1 MLDSPEKTTSSVLR
15 ARPKPRLVTLSIN
28 GEPHEVVVRPHI
40 MLLEVIRDHVGLT
53 GTKDGCESGTCGA
66 CTVLLDG
73 KPVLACITLAVECDG
88 MSVQT
93 IEGLSEG
100 GKLSDLQEAFLDQAA
115 TQCGFCT
122 PGVIMSSKALLDSNP
137 KPTVPEI
144 KKALEGNLCRCT
156 GYNSI
161 VDAILQYSGQGV
173 KPLMRKDGAP

>member
-1 MLDSPEKTTSSVLR
+1 MS
-15 ARPKPRLVTLSIN
+15 
-28 GEPHEVVVRPHI
+28 
-40 MLLEVIRDHVGLT
+40 
-53 GTKDGCESGTCGA
+53 ES
-66 CTVLLDG
+66 
-73 KPVLACITLAVECDG
+73 
-88 MSVQT
+88 
-93 IEGLSEG
+93 

-122 PGVIMSSKALLDSNP
+122 PGVILSSKALLDSNP

-173 KPLMRKDGAP
+173 APLMKKGDAP

>member
-1 MLDSPEKTTSSVLR
+1 MLDQPGQSATT
-15 ARPKPRLVTLSIN
+15 AQKKRPAPRLVALTIN
-28 GEPHEVVVRPHI
+28 GEPHEVSVRPRV
-40 MLLEVIRDHVGLT
+40 MLLEVIRDIVGLT

-66 CTVLLDG
+66 CTVLLNG

-93 IEGLSEG
+93 IEGLSEN

-122 PGVIMSSKALLDSNP
+122 PGVIMSAKALLDKNP
-137 KPTVPEI
+137 KPSLPQI

-173 KPLMRKDGAP
+173 KPLMK